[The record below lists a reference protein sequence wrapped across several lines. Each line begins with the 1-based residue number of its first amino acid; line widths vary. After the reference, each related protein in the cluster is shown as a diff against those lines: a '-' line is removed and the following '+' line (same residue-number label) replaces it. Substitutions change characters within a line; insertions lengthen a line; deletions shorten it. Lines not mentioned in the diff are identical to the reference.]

1 MTDNWRIFLALGLTL
16 LVLVGWN
23 LLFSPQQMPNQ
34 ARNTT
39 QESAQDKAQDQARK
53 TQPQPQS
60 QPQPQPETGPQG
72 SFQPEHGTGF
82 TAVQSESIQV
92 ETPLYKAVFSS
103 QGGVLEHFYLK
114 KHRETIKPNS
124 PPIDM
129 ITEKALSK
137 APMGLLWNRSPA
149 WRGAEWTVRGQDLS
163 LSGDESAQI
172 RFRGVLNGI
181 VFDRTYTFQADSYA
195 VDEDLRIENQS
206 DNLVSGVLSLT
217 MASSGLVED
226 ESRYN
231 KNSVAYYAGESLH
244 KEDDTDDLRLGIESP
259 GPVDWAGIDSS
270 YFLMAV
276 VPTSQNLFFKG
287 KHEDAVYRV
296 ALEQNTSVQPG
307 QSEEITAS
315 YYLGPKKQNYLALV
329 GNDLVGA
336 LHYGWLNII
345 ARPLVQVLKFFYSY
359 VGNYGLAIILL
370 TFVIKLIFWP
380 LSHKSFKS
388 MEKMKKIQPM
398 MKELKEK
405 YKDDRQKMNQELMQL
420 YKTYKVN
427 PAGGCL
433 PMLLQIPVFIGL
445 YEALMGAVELRHASF
460 ISHFP
465 FTDIVWL
472 ADLSAKDPYYITPVV
487 MGLSMFLQ
495 QKLSPTAGDPT
506 QAKIMLIMPIF
517 LTFIFLNF
525 PSGLVVYF
533 FTNNILSIFQ
543 QWRLMRKA

>member
-1 MTDNWRIFLALGLTL
+1 MSENWRIFLALGLTMI
-16 LVLVGWN
+16 VLVGWN
-23 LLFSPQQMPNQ
+23 LLFPPQPVPQQKGQ
-34 ARNTT
+34 NTT
-39 QESAQDKAQDQARK
+39 QSGQQTAQA
-53 TQPQPQS
+53 PQPDTS
-60 QPQPQPETGPQG
+60 RPPQPEGPVQAESTTEFSTGTAR
-72 SFQPEHGTGF
+72 SF
-82 TAVQSESIQV
+82 QV
-92 ETPLYKAVFSS
+92 ETPLYRAVFSS
-103 QGGVLEHFYLK
+103 QGGILEHFYLK
-114 KHRETIKPNS
+114 KYRQTIKTDS

-129 ITEKALSK
+129 VTERSMNK
-137 APMGLLWNRSPA
+137 APMGILWNRAPA
-149 WRGAEWTVRGQDLS
+149 WRGAEWSNAGQDIS
-163 LSGDESAQI
+163 LTGNEAGKMS
-172 RFRGVLNGI
+172 FRGTSKGI
-181 VFDRTYTFQADSYA
+181 VFERTLTFHADSYA
-195 VDEDLRIENQS
+195 IEESLQMANTSQ
-206 DNLVSGVLSLT
+206 NLMSGVVSLT
-217 MASSGLVED
+217 MASSGLVAN

-231 KNSVAYYAGESLH
+231 TTSVASFGQNGLK
-244 KEDDTDDLRLGIESP
+244 KEDDVDDLQLGIQSQN
-259 GPVDWAGIDSS
+259 PVNWAGVDSN
-270 YFLMAV
+270 YFLLAV
-276 VPTSQNLFFKG
+276 VPTSQNMYFKG
-287 KHEDAVYRV
+287 KYEDSVYRV
-296 ALEQNTSVQPG
+296 ALEQNTSIQPG
-307 QSEEITAS
+307 ESEQITAS
-315 YYLGPKKQNYLALV
+315 YYLGPKKQNYLAMVPNNLI
-329 GNDLVGA
+329 GA

-345 ARPLVQVLKFFYSY
+345 ARPLVQVLKFFYTY

-380 LSHKSFKS
+380 LSHKSYKS

-445 YEALMGAVELRHASF
+445 YEALLGAVELRHASF
-460 ISHFP
+460 ISHVP

-472 ADLSAKDPYYITPVV
+472 ADLSAKDPLYVTPVV

-525 PSGLVVYF
+525 PAGLVVYF
-533 FTNNILSIFQ
+533 FTNNVLSIVQ

>member
-23 LLFSPQQMPNQ
+23 VLFPPQQIPNQ
-34 ARNTT
+34 TQNTT
-39 QESAQDKAQDQARK
+39 QESTQDTGPDQAQKAQSQSKSQAS
-53 TQPQPQS
+53 P
-60 QPQPQPETGPQG
+60 TGS
-72 SFQPEHGTGF
+72 SFQSEEEAAF
-82 TAVQSESIQV
+82 TMAESKSIEV

-114 KHRETIKPNS
+114 KHKETIKPNS
-124 PPIDM
+124 PPIDL
-129 ITEKALSK
+129 ITERALNK
-137 APMGLLWNRSPA
+137 APMGILWNRSPA
-149 WRGAEWTVRGQDLS
+149 WRKAKWSVQGEDAV
-163 LSGDESAQI
+163 LSGNESTQV

-181 VFDRTYTFQADSYA
+181 VFERTLIFEAGSYA
-195 VDEDLRIENQS
+195 INEDLRIENQS
-206 DNLVSGVLSLT
+206 ENMISGVLSLT
-217 MASSGLVED
+217 MASSGLVEE

-231 KNSVAYYAGESLH
+231 KNSIAYYADQSLH

-259 GPVDWAGIDSS
+259 GAVDWAGIDSS

-287 KHEDAVYRV
+287 KYEDSVYRV
-296 ALEQNTSVQPG
+296 ALEQNTNLQPG
-307 QSEEITAS
+307 QSQEVTAS
-315 YYLGPKKQNYLALV
+315 YFLGPKKQDYLAMV
-329 GNDLVGA
+329 GNDLIGA

-359 VGNYGLAIILL
+359 VGNYGVAIILL
-370 TFVIKLIFWP
+370 TFVIKIIFWP

-398 MKELKEK
+398 MKQLKEK

-465 FTDIVWL
+465 FTDMVWL
-472 ADLSAKDPYYITPVV
+472 ADLSAKDPFYITPVV

-533 FTNNILSIFQ
+533 FTNNMLSIFQ
-543 QWRLMRKA
+543 QWSLLRKA

>member
-1 MTDNWRIFLALGLTL
+1 MNDNWRIFLALGLTM

-23 LLFSPQQMPNQ
+23 LLFPPQQVPEQ
-34 ARNTT
+34 TGNTT
-39 QESAQDKAQDQARK
+39 QESMQTAEHE
-53 TQPQPQS
+53 PV
-60 QPQPQPETGPQG
+60 PETKTPERRP
-72 SFQPEHGTGF
+72 SKPKDVMQPDRAEPF
-82 TAVQSESIQV
+82 SASEAKSVQV
-92 ETPLYKAVFSS
+92 DTPLYTAVLSA

-114 KHRETIKPNS
+114 KYRETIESDS
-124 PPIDM
+124 PPIDLVH
-129 ITEKALSK
+129 EKALNK
-137 APMGLLWNRSPA
+137 APMGILWNRGAA
-149 WRGAEWTVRGQDLS
+149 WRQAQWSVQ
-163 LSGDESAQI
+163 GDDIQITGDDTAQLT
-172 RFRGVLNGI
+172 FRGDLDGLAFV
-181 VFDRTYTFQADSYA
+181 RTFTFRADSYA
-195 VDEDLRIENQS
+195 VDEDLQVANTRENY
-206 DNLVSGVLSLT
+206 VSGVLSLT
-217 MASSGLVED
+217 MASSGLVAN

-231 KNSVAYYAGESLH
+231 KTSIAYYANKSLH
-244 KEDDTDDLRLGIESP
+244 KEDDTDDLKLGIESET
-259 GPVDWAGIDSS
+259 PVNWAGVDSN
-270 YFLMAV
+270 YFLVSV
-276 VPTSQNLFFKG
+276 VPTSQGMFFKG
-287 KHEDAVYRV
+287 KFEDSVYRV
-296 ALEQNTSVQPG
+296 ALEQNTRIDPG
-307 QSEEITAS
+307 QRESIAAS
-315 YYLGPKKQNYLALV
+315 YYLGPKEQQYLAMV
-329 GNDLVGA
+329 GNNLIGA

-359 VGNYGLAIILL
+359 VGNYGVAIILL
-370 TFVIKLIFWP
+370 TFVIKIIFWP
-380 LSHKSFKS
+380 LSHKSYKS

-398 MKELKEK
+398 MKQLKEK

-533 FTNNILSIFQ
+533 FTNNMLSIFQ
-543 QWRLMRKA
+543 QWRLMRKV

>member
-23 LLFSPQQMPNQ
+23 FLFPTQQPPQQDSQ
-34 ARNTT
+34 VEQTTT
-39 QESAQDKAQDQARK
+39 QQAEKDPSQDVGQQEE
-53 TQPQPQS
+53 TQPLK
-60 QPQPQPETGPQG
+60 PEETDRPDD
-72 SFQPEHGTGF
+72 SP
-82 TAVQSESIQV
+82 AYAASDSKSLKV
-92 ETPLYKAVFSS
+92 ETPLYTAVLSS
-103 QGGVLEHFYLK
+103 QGGILEHFYLK
-114 KHRETIKPNS
+114 KHKETIAPDS
-124 PPIDM
+124 PPIDLVS
-129 ITEKALSK
+129 KQALAK
-137 APMGLLWNRSPA
+137 APMGILWNRSPA
-149 WRGAEWTVRGQDLS
+149 WQEAKWSVQGQDAQLTGS
-163 LSGDESAQI
+163 ESAELK
-172 RFRGVLNGI
+172 FRGELSGI
-181 VFDRTYTFQADSYA
+181 VFERTLIFQAGSY
-195 VDEDLRIENQS
+195 DIEEELEIHNTS
-206 DNLVSGVLSLT
+206 ENMISGVLSLT
-217 MASSGLVED
+217 MASSGLVEK

-231 KNSVAYYAGESLH
+231 KTSAAYYAGQSLH
-244 KEDDTDDLRLGIESP
+244 KEDDTDDLKLGIESDV
-259 GPVDWAGIDSS
+259 PVNWAGVDSN

-276 VPTSQNLFFKG
+276 VPTSQDLFYKG
-287 KHEDAVYRV
+287 KFEDSVYRV
-296 ALEQNTSVQPG
+296 ALEQNTSIQPG
-307 QSEEITAS
+307 QSEEVTAS
-315 YYLGPKKQNYLALV
+315 YYLGPKEREYLAQVENNLI
-329 GNDLVGA
+329 GA

-370 TFVIKLIFWP
+370 TFVIKIIFWP
-380 LSHKSFKS
+380 LSHKSYKS

-398 MKELKEK
+398 MKQLKEK

-445 YEALMGAVELRHASF
+445 YEALMGAVELRHAPF
-460 ISHFP
+460 ITHVP
-465 FTDIVWL
+465 FTDIFWL
-472 ADLSAKDPYYITPVV
+472 ADLSAKDPFYITPVV

-506 QAKIMLIMPIF
+506 QAKIMMIMPIF

-533 FTNNILSIFQ
+533 FTNNMLSIFQ

>member
-1 MTDNWRIFLALGLTL
+1 MQENWRIFLALGLTM

-23 LLFSPQQMPNQ
+23 LLFPPQPVQNQ
-34 ARNTT
+34 AQNTT
-39 QESAQDKAQDQARK
+39 QESRQDATEK
-53 TQPQPQS
+53 TQKDVQPSSKPKPQKEAA
-60 QPQPQPETGPQG
+60 QP
-72 SFQPEHGTGF
+72 GTV
-82 TAVQSESIQV
+82 TAFAPADAQSIQV
-92 ETPLYKAVFSS
+92 QTPLYTAVFSS
-103 QGGVLEHFYLK
+103 QGGVLEHLYLK
-114 KHRETIKPNS
+114 KYKETIQPDS
-124 PPIDM
+124 PPIDLV
-129 ITEKALSK
+129 TEKALNK
-137 APMGLLWNRSPA
+137 APMGLLWNRSPS
-149 WRGAEWTVRGQDLS
+149 WREAEWSVQGDDATLSQGQT
-163 LSGDESAQI
+163 AQI
-172 RFRGVLNGI
+172 SFRGLLHGI
-181 VFDRTYTFQADSYA
+181 EFVRTLTFEAGSYA
-195 VDEDLRIENQS
+195 IDEDLQIRNTS
-206 DNLVSGVLSLT
+206 DNMISGVLSLT
-217 MASSGLVED
+217 MASSGLVAN

-231 KNSVAYYAGESLH
+231 KNNVAYYANQGLH
-244 KEDDTDDLRLGIESP
+244 KEDDNDDLRLGMESE

-276 VPTSQNLFFKG
+276 VPTSQKMFFKG
-287 KHEDAVYRV
+287 KYEDSVYRV
-296 ALEQNTSVQPG
+296 ALEQNTSIQPG
-307 QSEEITAS
+307 QSEELSAS
-315 YYLGPKKQNYLALV
+315 YYLGPKRQEYLAKV
-329 GNDLVGA
+329 GNNLIGA

-359 VGNYGLAIILL
+359 VGNYGIAIILL
-370 TFVIKLIFWP
+370 TFVIKIVFWP

-398 MKELKEK
+398 MKQLKEK

-445 YEALMGAVELRHASF
+445 YEALMGAVELRHAPF
-460 ISHFP
+460 ITYFP
-465 FTDIVWL
+465 FTDYFWL
-472 ADLSAKDPYYITPVV
+472 ADLSAKDPFYITPVV

-525 PSGLVVYF
+525 PAGLVVYF
-533 FTNNILSIFQ
+533 FTNNMLSIFQ